1 LGLETNLKECRQL
14 KSAYVSPNDVAPQYG
29 QTSANK
35 FIPVLSFQLDVA
47 VFMLLLSKTVN
58 LKLKTQPKQ
67 LLGYLLLDP
76 LEIEFKIFNFPQLN
90 LNTYLSITCIP

>member
-1 LGLETNLKECRQL
+1 
-14 KSAYVSPNDVAPQYG
+14 
-29 QTSANK
+29 
-35 FIPVLSFQLDVA
+35 
-47 VFMLLLSKTVN
+47 MLLLSKTVN